1 MAEFLNWLD
10 PGLAAAVLVAVL
22 LGLICLFAAFSYLRR
37 RRLLRSGFQG
47 VLAMVLLGGAALLLL
62 VGINLHTYQRLTF
75 EKPIGELVFHR
86 IGSQHY
92 QARLTGVA
100 GQSTAAYDLYGDE
113 WQIDARVLKWKPPAT
128 LLGLDARYRLERLSG
143 RYREITQEMEAPRAV
158 YNLAPAG
165 GLDLWSVIGKLRPY
179 VDWVD
184 AYYGNAAY
192 LPMADGA
199 RYQISITQSG
209 LVARPV
215 NEEARRAVNRW

>member
-1 MAEFLNWLD
+1 MAEFLKLSD
-10 PGLAAAVLVAVL
+10 PGLAGAALISVL
-22 LGLICLFAAFSYLRR
+22 LGLICLVAALSRLRR
-37 RRLLRSGFQG
+37 RQLLRSGLQG
-47 VLAMVLLGGAALLLL
+47 LLAMVLLGGAALLILL
-62 VGINLHTYQRLTF
+62 GINLHTYQRLTY
-75 EKPIGELVFHR
+75 EKPVAELNF
-86 IGSQHY
+86 SQVGPQRF
-92 QARLTGVA
+92 QARLTGVQ
-100 GQSTAAYDLYGDE
+100 GQSTAGYDLYGDE

-158 YNLAPAG
+158 YNLAPAK
-165 GLDLWSVIGKLRPY
+165 GLDLWSLIGNLRRY